1 MKIWPKQFH
10 TKQCSAISSPFTSVL
25 FAIFLAFST
34 GGKFLRP
41 SQTPGGD
48 ICIVLKKHFG
58 TSGWCWRWG
67 SQVLGTSRLPLH
79 CSPWSDRLI
88 GTHVSRWLYYC
99 VYLCFLFVLY
109 LFLIARWSCLL
120 RFMCLVLYQSSHQ
133 IKLLGIL
140 FRWSLLSFAVSV
152 ICKDLWLFICL
163 HGTSFKFHVHIRYNW
178 NLLNLMT

>member
-10 TKQCSAISSPFTSVL
+10 TKQCSVISSPFTSVL
-25 FAIFLAFST
+25 FATFLAFST

-41 SQTPGGD
+41 SQTPGGE
-48 ICIVLKKHFG
+48 ILFLFFFFKKYFG

-88 GTHVSRWLYYC
+88 GTHVSTWLYYC
-99 VYLCFLFVLY
+99 VYLCFRVFVFSVCVLP
-109 LFLIARWSCLL
+109 FLITRWSCLL

-140 FRWSLLSFAVSV
+140 FRWSLFSILKAV
-152 ICKDLWLFICL
+152 ICKDL
-163 HGTSFKFHVHIRYNW
+163 R
-178 NLLNLMT
+178 

>member
-88 GTHVSRWLYYC
+88 GTHVSRWLHYY
-99 VYLCFLFVLY
+99 VYLCLSVFVFSVCALPVPDRQME
-109 LFLIARWSCLL
+109 LPATLH
-120 RFMCLVLYQSSHQ
+120 VLGSLPEQPPN
-133 IKLLGIL
+133 KALGNSLQVIFAF
-140 FRWSLLSFAVSV
+140 FRCV
-152 ICKDLWLFICL
+152 C
-163 HGTSFKFHVHIRYNW
+163 
-178 NLLNLMT
+178 NL